1 VSTDRT
7 HLPSPAGFY
16 LVLSP
21 EDLALLDALAGRYG
35 ISRARTIS
43 GALHLLEATR
53 LREQIERHP
62 DNPDAGEESAG

>member
-16 LVLSP
+16 LVLP
-21 EDLALLDALAGRYG
+21 PDDLALLDALAGRFG
-35 ISRARTIS
+35 ISRTQTIS

-53 LREQIERHP
+53 LHEAIQRHP
-62 DNPDAGEESAG
+62 DNPDAGEEPNG